1 VPIPNP
7 EHLLDQAQ
15 SLIDQ
20 RRAGPPRQVDLRRA
34 ISSAYYGV
42 FHAVLISA
50 ADMVVGRSRRASPQ
64 YALAYRGIDH
74 RDIRELCMI
83 ARRTAPPARY
93 AAFVPPEGFGVDI
106 QGFAAYVTDLQQ
118 ERHAADYDPRL
129 RVEPSDAVLALAA
142 ARRAM
147 RCWEAA
153 PADERSAFL
162 ALLLFPPR

>member
-1 VPIPNP
+1 MPIPNP

-20 RRAGPPRQVDLRRA
+20 RRSGPSRQVDLRRA

-42 FHAVLISA
+42 FHAVLITVA
-50 ADMVVGRSRRASPQ
+50 YMVVGRSRRASPQ

-74 RDIRELCMI
+74 KDIRELCMI
-83 ARRTAPPARY
+83 SCRSTPPARY
-93 AAFVPPEGFGVDI
+93 AAFVPPDGFGADI
-106 QGFAAYVTDLQQ
+106 QDFAEDLTDLQQ
-118 ERHAADYDPRL
+118 QRHAADYDPRL
-129 RVEPSDAVLALAA
+129 RVDLSDAVVALAT

-162 ALLLFPPR
+162 TLLLFPPR